1 MKRKIVRID
10 EEKCNGCGL
19 CAEACAEGAIRI
31 VDGKAKLVS
40 ESYCDGLGACLGECP
55 EGAIIIEEREAA
67 EFDEKAAKENSK
79 NEQKRS
85 GVPTALPA
93 APTLPC
99 GCPGSKVQDLKRPAQ
114 ARGSCEESEAAP
126 LRSRLSNWPV
136 QIKLLPVS
144 APFLQG
150 ARLLIAADCA
160 PFAYADFHRRFM
172 TDRVVLI
179 GCPKLDDA
187 ALYQEKLTEVFQR
200 NDIAEVEVVYMEVPC
215 CFGLVRLVS
224 SAIKESGKPVP
235 LMLTKLAIRGEELE
249 SREICGCGCEA
260 EAGL

>member
-1 MKRKIVRID
+1 MKRNIVSID

-19 CAEACAEGAIRI
+19 CAEACAEGAIKI
-31 VDGKAKLVS
+31 IDGKAKLVS

-55 EGAIIIEEREAA
+55 EGAIIIEDREAA
-67 EFDEKAAKENSK
+67 AFDEQAVASHMKKESAT
-79 NEQKRS
+79 
-85 GVPTALPA
+85 PALPA
-93 APTLPC
+93 AAC
-99 GCPGSKVQDLKRPAQ
+99 GCPGSKVQDLKRP
-114 ARGSCEESEAAP
+114 RKSECNETEEAAGP
-126 LRSRLSNWPV
+126 ARSRLSNWPV

-150 ARLLIAADCA
+150 AKLLIAADCA
-160 PFAYADFHRRFM
+160 PFAYADFHRRFIK
-172 TDRVVLI
+172 DKVVMI

-187 ALYQEKLTEVFQR
+187 AFYQEKLTELFKQ

-235 LMLTKLAIRGEELE
+235 LTLTKLAIRGEVCE
-249 SREICGCGCEA
+249 SREVCGCGA